1 MPELYLDLTEWL
13 NYPIRS
19 GIQRV
24 EGELLRWWPAEV
36 PFRIVKFDPAR
47 GMVVMPDG
55 AARRLGQLFTATEA
69 RREELVSELR
79 EIAGSPALRAL
90 DLSDE
95 QVRLVVPEVFWDQS
109 RTSYYFGLNPRQM
122 ERVYFLVFDLLPF
135 THPFYFGPSVPGE
148 VTGAYF
154 RLLRMATQLGF
165 ISRATRT
172 AFHSRL
178 RRSPKADGPAF
189 YLGSDGLGPRPEYAP
204 PGDVPV
210 FSVIGTIDPRK
221 NHIVT
226 LEAFRRFQQER
237 PDARLRFYGSWG
249 TSREQVRAII
259 ASETGRQGFEMVE
272 NPSDASIRAGILEST
287 FTIYPSAGEGFGLP
301 PVESLWLGTPVIA
314 PRYIPSLENLGGRG
328 LIYLDS
334 VDQDALIAAM
344 RTASQELVSR
354 ELREQAC
361 QLELPTWRSFAEEFS
376 RWVRG

>member
-24 EGELLRWWPAEV
+24 EGELLRWWPAEA
-36 PFRIVKFDPAR
+36 PFRIVKFDAAR

-55 AARRLGQLFTATEA
+55 AASRLGQLFTATEA
-69 RREELVSELR
+69 EREELVSELR
-79 EIAGSPALRAL
+79 AIAGSPALRAL
-90 DLSDE
+90 DLSED

-109 RTSYYFGLNPRQM
+109 RTAYYSGLNPRQM

-178 RRSPKADGPAF
+178 RRSPKADGPVF

-204 PGDVPV
+204 PGDVLV

-226 LEAFRRFQQER
+226 LQAFRTFQRER
-237 PDARLRFYGSWG
+237 PEARLRFYGSWG
-249 TSREQVRAII
+249 TSREQVRAAI
-259 ASETGRQGFEMVE
+259 ASEAGLQGFEMVE
-272 NPSDASIRAGILEST
+272 NPSDAAIREGILEST

-314 PRYIPSLENLGGRG
+314 PRYIPSLENLEGRG
-328 LIYLDS
+328 IVFLDS
-334 VDQDALIAAM
+334 VDQDSLVAAM
-344 RTASQELVSR
+344 RTASLEVVSR
-354 ELREQAC
+354 ELSAQAR

-376 RWVRG
+376 RWVRS